1 MLLML
6 MQRLGTP
13 IRIRTLNA
21 SHSFDLALFSSVS
34 TWFFLAVYTANE
46 RLIRAHYLRAAI
58 KAPELRHKSK
68 SKSGVIMLLQELQ
81 EYTQSFYYYQVW
93 YFQLLGA
100 WQAPRDSNR
109 WQRYLHE
116 LRFYLI
122 LTIVSVMLLFFAIRV
137 LGNMDQL
144 SVILQVFFMFATEV
158 SCLIKLLSIRWR
170 REQQARLIDEM
181 HCEHFR
187 PCDVSESLR
196 YQSTARLAMK
206 LRNYYGVMSLLAA
219 GPILVTPWLVG
230 NSALPLS
237 MYEPCDLASS
247 TGCYCGLYLYHVLSL
262 IPTCGL
268 NIAFDSFVQS
278 LLYFLR
284 VQLDML
290 TDRLENLGAV
300 LTPQDDVLIAK
311 QLRESCAYYNRIV
324 KLRDL
329 MGDFIKVPCSTQ
341 LLCSVLVL
349 VSNFYEISINSGQTA
364 IVIKTAMYQL
374 VMLMQIFIICYAADD
389 MTHQSSLLCHA
400 LYKSDWT
407 SWNKANRKMCLLM
420 MLRFNEPLFMHTLN
434 HTQTFSLTTF
444 ASVCSVS
451 LLIYNVFNFKFYF
464 SDCQLFV

>member
-1 MLLML
+1 M
-6 MQRLGTP
+6 
-13 IRIRTLNA
+13 
-21 SHSFDLALFSSVS
+21 
-34 TWFFLAVYTANE
+34 
-46 RLIRAHYLRAAI
+46 
-58 KAPELRHKSK
+58 RHKSK
-68 SKSGVIMLLQELQ
+68 SKSKSGVNMLLQEVQ
-81 EYTQSFYYYQVW
+81 EYTESFYYQQVW
-93 YFQLLGA
+93 YFQFLGA
-100 WQAPRDSNR
+100 WQAPLDSNR

-122 LTIVSVMLLFFAIRV
+122 MTIVSVMLLFFAIRV

-144 SVILQVFFMFATEV
+144 SVIIQVFFMFATEV

-170 REQQARLIDEM
+170 REQQTRLINEM
-181 HCEHFR
+181 HCEDFR
-187 PCDVSESLR
+187 PCALSESLIL
-196 YQSTARLAMK
+196 QSTARLAIK

-219 GPILVTPWLVG
+219 GPIMVTPLIVG

-237 MYEPCDLASS
+237 MYEPCDLAS
-247 TGCYCGLYLYHVLSL
+247 TGCYWGLYLYHVLSL
-262 IPTCGL
+262 MPTCGL

-311 QLRESCAYYNRIV
+311 QLRECCAYYNRIV

-329 MGDFIKVPCSTQ
+329 MDDFIKVPCSTQ

-349 VSNFYEISINSGQTA
+349 ISNFYNLSINSGQTA
-364 IVIKTAMYQL
+364 IVFTTAMYQL

-407 SWNKANRKMCLLM
+407 SWNRANRKMCLLM

-444 ASVCSVS
+444 ASVCSVRL
-451 LLIYNVFNFKFYF
+451 LLIM
-464 SDCQLFV
+464 LLI